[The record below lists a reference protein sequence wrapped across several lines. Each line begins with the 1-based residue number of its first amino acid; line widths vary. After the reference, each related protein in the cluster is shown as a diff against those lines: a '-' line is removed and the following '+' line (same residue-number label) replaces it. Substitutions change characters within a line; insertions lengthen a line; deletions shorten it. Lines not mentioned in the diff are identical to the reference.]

1 MNDGARVLSLG
12 VYLHGLAAE
21 IASRGMDLSGL
32 LAGEVADAVPR
43 ARLKLLEELRKG
55 A

>member
-1 MNDGARVLSLG
+1 VLSLG

-21 IASRGMDLSGL
+21 LASRGTDLSGL
-32 LAGEVADAVPR
+32 LASEVADAVPH

-55 A
+55 G